1 MHFKHEERRLMIP
14 AHIQS
19 LIISDESIPSIVI
32 LQPSDNAPQ
41 ENKQRVVPIKIGINE
56 ATQIGLA
63 LEKSKLPRPLTH
75 ELFINALSS
84 FGARVDHILIRDV
97 KKSTFLATITIK
109 QENRIINLD
118 ARPSDSIA
126 LAIRQKA
133 PIFLTQKVIDKAS
146 YPFAS
151 NNEFDEQTIKKEV
164 TQFRQFLNNINPDD
178 FSNK

>member
-1 MHFKHEERRLMIP
+1 MIP
-14 AHIQS
+14 ARIQS
-19 LIISDESIPSIVI
+19 LIVSDESIPSVVV

-41 ENKQRVVPIKIGINE
+41 EIKQRVVPIKIGINE

-75 ELFINALSS
+75 ELFINTLSS
-84 FGARVDHILIRDV
+84 LGARVDHILIRDV

-109 QENRIINLD
+109 QESRIINLD

-133 PIFLTQKVIDKAS
+133 PIYLTQNVIDKAS
-146 YPFAS
+146 YPFIAD
-151 NNEFDEQTIKKEV
+151 NKFDEQAIKKEV
-164 TQFRQFLNNINPDD
+164 TRFRQFLNQIDPND
-178 FSNK
+178 FSDQQET